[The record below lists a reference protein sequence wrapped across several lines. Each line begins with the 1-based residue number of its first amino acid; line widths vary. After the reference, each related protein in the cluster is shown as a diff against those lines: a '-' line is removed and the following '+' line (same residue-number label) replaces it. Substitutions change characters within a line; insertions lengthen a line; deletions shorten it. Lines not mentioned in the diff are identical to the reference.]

1 MLSVTM
7 FAEVS
12 TFPVTANDDNV
23 PTDVTLGC
31 AAVVKEP
38 ATVVKSPNEPDT
50 LPVVTLPVTANEV
63 RVPVDV
69 MFG

>member
-1 MLSVTM
+1 M
-7 FAEVS
+7 
-12 TFPVTANDDNV
+12 